1 MMFPQSRHSASGQS
15 SQPLKFTT
23 SDSCDRIKD
32 EFQFLQAQYHSLKL
46 ECDKLASE
54 KSEMQRHYIM
64 YYEMSYGLNIEMH
77 KQAEIVKRLNGI
89 CAQVLPYLSQEHQQ
103 QVMGA
108 IDRAKQ
114 VTPPEMNSIIRQLT
128 YTSVPCLCLQQQ
140 LQVQHLSQLQG
151 LALPVAPMPLGLTPP
166 SLPAVSSSS
175 GLLSLSS
182 ILANYSHG
190 QAQAVKED
198 KAREA
203 AERASRGEDGDK
215 SD

>member
-1 MMFPQSRHSASGQS
+1 MMFPQSRHSASSQS

-64 YYEMSYGLNIEMH
+64 
-77 KQAEIVKRLNGI
+77 AEIVKRLNGI
-89 CAQVLPYLSQEHQQ
+89 CAQVLPFLSQEHQQ

-108 IDRAKQ
+108 IERAKQ
-114 VTPPEMNSIIRQLT
+114 VTPPEMNSIIR
-128 YTSVPCLCLQQQ
+128 QQ

-151 LALPVAPMPLGLTPP
+151 LALPVTPLPLGLTPP
-166 SLPAVSSSS
+166 TLPAVSSSS

-203 AERASRGEDGDK
+203 AERAPRGEDGDK